1 MILKRGLLSRK
12 TISALFAS
20 AVLLCALVNTPNLKV
35 VLVPF
40 LVCSLSV
47 AGREIALTFGKEKA
61 ADAFR
66 TLFVVGFLLLLF
78 GFLFAEIIYAKE
90 GSYTLVLASLPFWF
104 VGIALLRRLLQR
116 FRPQGEPREGAE
128 LAPGL
133 LKGKLPAVNFPV
145 AASSLLVGF
154 TLLAGVVIL
163 GLGVKDGRF
172 DLIFAGAFFA
182 FGSFT
187 FVLAALKAKG
197 LFDKLKVDVLGAYMG
212 AVIAAFGAG
221 AVVLKYGETLSLSQ
235 TVHEFGPWIAVPVLM
250 FVVGMVQ
257 LVKCLI
263 KRA

>member
-1 MILKRGLLSRK
+1 M
-12 TISALFAS
+12 
-20 AVLLCALVNTPNLKV
+20 
-35 VLVPF
+35 
-40 LVCSLSV
+40 
-47 AGREIALTFGKEKA
+47 
-61 ADAFR
+61 
-66 TLFVVGFLLLLF
+66 
-78 GFLFAEIIYAKE
+78 
-90 GSYTLVLASLPFWF
+90 
-104 VGIALLRRLLQR
+104 
-116 FRPQGEPREGAE
+116 
-128 LAPGL
+128 
-133 LKGKLPAVNFPV
+133 
-145 AASSLLVGF
+145 LVGF
-154 TLLAGVVIL
+154 TLLAGAVIL

-221 AVVLKYGETLSLSQ
+221 VVVLKYGETLSLSQ
-235 TVHEFGPWIAVPVLM
+235 TVREFGPWIAVPVLM